1 MAVDRAGRDQEQ
13 EARSEYSEV
22 MDVPVGQYE
31 QMVITQI
38 ILLYRNNRPMIDSI
52 CLRNLE
58 LYLATEIHL

>member
-38 ILLYRNNRPMIDSI
+38 ILLYRNNRPRIDSI